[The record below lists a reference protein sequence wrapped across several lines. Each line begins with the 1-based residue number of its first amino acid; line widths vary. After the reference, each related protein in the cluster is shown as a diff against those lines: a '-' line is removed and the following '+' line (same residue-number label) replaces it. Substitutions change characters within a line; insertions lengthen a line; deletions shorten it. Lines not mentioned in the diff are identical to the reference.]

1 MKLIKPK
8 LLEQGDTIAIIA
20 PSGAVDKDKVLS
32 AQKYFEDKGYNVV
45 FGKNLFGE
53 KRYMSG
59 ADFER
64 LDDLH
69 NAFANPDINAVFCAR
84 GGYGAIRL
92 LPYIDFNIIRDNPK
106 IFCGYSDIT
115 ALSLAFF
122 KCTGLITYSSPMP
135 QSDFADDISLL
146 TEKSFFN
153 VLSRNFDI
161 YSYSDIILPGEA
173 KGLVWGGNLSTVV
186 SVLACDNLKL
196 NVSNVNGFIP
206 DEKFIF
212 FTEDIGEPVYKIDR
226 MLNQLANIRQFKK
239 NIAGIAFGEFTD
251 TDNGEWLKDVLL
263 EFAVKMNV
271 PAYSGFKFTHGPEK
285 QTIPIGVQATLNQKE
300 LILL

>member
-8 LLEQGDTIAIIA
+8 PLEKGDIIAIIA
-20 PSGAVDKDKVLS
+20 PSGSVDKDKVLS
-32 AQKYFEDKGYNVV
+32 AKKYFEDKGYNVV

-69 NAFANPDINAVFCAR
+69 EAFSNSDINAVFCAR
-84 GGYGAIRL
+84 GGFGAVRL
-92 LPYIDFNIIRDNPK
+92 LPYIDFNLIQNNPK

-122 KCTGLITYSSPMP
+122 KCSGLITYSAPMP
-135 QSDFADDISLL
+135 QGDFAGDVSKL

-153 VLSRNFDI
+153 VLCRNFDI
-161 YSYSDIILPGEA
+161 YNHTDIVLPGEA
-173 KGLVWGGNLSTVV
+173 NGIIWGGNLSTVV

-196 NVSNVNGFIP
+196 SVSGINSFIP

-226 MLNQLANIRQFKK
+226 MLSQLANIKQFKK
-239 NIAGIAFGEFTD
+239 NIAGIAFGEFSD
-251 TDNGEWLKDVLL
+251 TDNVEWLKEVLL

-271 PAYSGFKFTHGPEK
+271 PAYSGFKFTHGIEK
-285 QTIPIGVQATLNQKE
+285 QTIPIGVKASMNQKE